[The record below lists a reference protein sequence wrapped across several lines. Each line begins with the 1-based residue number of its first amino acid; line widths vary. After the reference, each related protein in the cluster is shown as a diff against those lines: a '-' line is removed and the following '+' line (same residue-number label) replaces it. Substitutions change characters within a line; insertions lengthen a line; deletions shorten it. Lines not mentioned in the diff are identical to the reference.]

1 MPVRFIHTA
10 DWQLGK
16 PFAGITDPSKRA
28 RVQQERIE
36 VLGRIGRVAREHQAA
51 FLLVA
56 GDVFDSAS
64 VTRATVSLAC
74 HAIGQLGLPVLA
86 IPGNHDHAGP
96 GSLWEQDF
104 YRREVARLA
113 PNFRLLTDPTP
124 VVEGG
129 AVILPCPLRR
139 RAESAD
145 PTAWIRSPDLPS
157 SLPPDLPRIVLA
169 HGSIQ
174 GFGGVPDDEDPS
186 GSIPNLIDLSR
197 LPAADLDYIALGD
210 WHGTRSIGPKAWYS
224 GTPEPDRFPKG
235 PDHHA
240 GHVLAVTAA
249 RGGDPGVTEHGT
261 ARLVWREESH
271 DLADDTALTRLQA
284 LWSDGPQALTP
295 DTLLRLELSGSL
307 GLEATTRL
315 DRWMESLDALLLRL
329 KLVRR
334 TILAPTPA
342 ECDALAQRTGDPLMS
357 RVATRLIALASSD
370 TEAAPVARAALRE
383 LHAACSRS

>member
-16 PFAGITDPSKRA
+16 PFAGITDAAKRA

-36 VLGRIGRVAREHQAA
+36 VLGRIGRIAQEHRAA

-104 YRREVARLA
+104 FRREAARLA
-113 PNFRLLTDPTP
+113 PNFRLLTESTP
-124 VVEGG
+124 IVECG
-129 AVILPCPLRR
+129 AVLLPCPLRR

-145 PTAWIRSPDLPS
+145 PTAWIRSPDLLS
-157 SLPPDLPRIVLA
+157 TLPPDLPRIVLA

-174 GFGGVPDDEDPS
+174 GFGSVPDDEDPS
-186 GSIPNLIDLSR
+186 GSVPNLIDMSR
-197 LPAADLDYIALGD
+197 LPTADLDYIALGD
-210 WHGTRSIGPKAWYS
+210 WHGTRAVPPKSWYA

-249 RGGDPGVTEHGT
+249 RGAEPTVTEHRT
-261 ARLVWREESH
+261 ARLVWREEH
-271 DLADDTALTRLQA
+271 QDLADDSALTRLQA
-284 LWSDGPQALTP
+284 LWSHGPEALTP

-315 DRWMESLDALLLRL
+315 EGWMESLDALLLRL

-334 TILAPTPA
+334 TVLAPTTS
-342 ECDALAQRTGDPLMS
+342 ECAALAQRPGDPLVS
-357 RVATRLIALASSD
+357 RVAARLIAVASSD
-370 TEAAPVARAALRE
+370 TEAAPIARTALRE